1 MTATVSEIPFFRV
14 GMRRHAPPTRAI
26 ERHYDGLTAF
36 APLWAIAALFSIA
49 GDPGSLLVVRG
60 PLFALFGWATVA
72 ASVALL
78 LYPRKTWLL
87 VSVAACATLL
97 YLVRLPVASNNKTIT
112 TVLNVSILLSCAV
125 AVFRQR
131 HGLIDRGALYQQVR
145 VVARALLAVMYFYGI
160 FHKIN
165 TDFLDPEV
173 SCAVGLYAP
182 LARPFGLDDNLI
194 GRYLAI
200 YSTFV
205 VEAIAIVC
213 LYWRR
218 YFALGFITA
227 LVFHYII
234 PISAFSWYMD
244 FSSLVFAL
252 YALSM
257 PTAASRTF
265 YETTMRVT
273 DRVRNRFGRVGTLFP
288 AIAAVL
294 GSLVIVSI
302 AAILAPGRPPM
313 LMIHSMW
320 ILVWAVVGGVMM
332 VLLSYAALVNTP
344 YTGPT
349 PPRQPLWLFAVP
361 GLFFL
366 TCLSPYLGLK
376 TESSIAMFSNLHT
389 EGGQTNHLMF
399 ARPPYLFGYQDE
411 VVKIVGSS
419 EPALMRQSAAG
430 NSHVLFSIRD
440 HLRRNPDA
448 WVSYERNGRLYERV
462 TSASFPRQ
470 PGLIERN
477 LLIFKPVDFR
487 TPKVCTH

>member
-1 MTATVSEIPFFRV
+1 MTAIASEIPFFRIGPRV
-14 GMRRHAPPTRAI
+14 DHPPAADRY
-26 ERHYDGLTAF
+26 YDGLTAF
-36 APLWAIAALFSIA
+36 APMWAIAALFSIA
-49 GDPGSLLVVRG
+49 GDPKSLLIDRG

-87 VSVAACATLL
+87 VTVAACAVML

-112 TVLNVSILLSCAV
+112 TVMNLGILLSCAV
-125 AVFRQR
+125 ACVRQR
-131 HGLIDRGALYQQVR
+131 NGIIDRGALYQQVR
-145 VVARALLAVMYFYGI
+145 VVARALLAIMYFYGI
-160 FHKIN
+160 YHKIN
-165 TDFLDPEV
+165 TDFLDPSV

-182 LARPFGLDDNLI
+182 LARPFGLDDNLV

-205 VEAIAIVC
+205 VEAVAIVC

-218 YFALGFITA
+218 YFALGFIPA

-273 DRVRNRFGRVGTLFP
+273 DRVRHRFGRIGTLFP
-288 AIAAVL
+288 AIAAIL
-294 GSLVIVSI
+294 AALVVVSI

-313 LMIHSMW
+313 LLIHSMW
-320 ILVWAVVGGVMM
+320 ILVWAVVGGVVM
-332 VLLSYAALVNTP
+332 VLLSYAALLHTP
-344 YTGPT
+344 YTGPAA
-349 PPRQPLWLFAVP
+349 PRQPLWLFAVP

-399 ARPPYLFGYQDE
+399 DTPPYLFDYQQD
-411 VVKIVGSS
+411 VVRVLASS
-419 EPALMRQSAAG
+419 DAALMRQAAAG
-430 NSHVLFSIRD
+430 SHHVLFTIRD
-440 HLRRNPDA
+440 RLRRNPA
-448 WVSYERNGRLYERV
+448 EWVTYEQGGRVYERM
-462 TSASFPRQ
+462 TSASFARQ

-477 LLIFKPVDFR
+477 LLIFKPVDYR